1 MNKNILH
8 NFEWLLAV
16 WDSERGSLRW
26 ASEED
31 DSAKANAAVYM
42 AFCILKILKK
52 EFEGAG
58 HSKLLIQCVF
68 LSSASSNTSISL
80 CFFTKPLNCLHWSQE
95 KIYRTASVQC
105 GYQKIWLH
113 LDKCTS
119 SFPSYSVFA
128 CWRTLPVLCHH
139 LAFSVFYMTG
149 IMPVVLAGLSGTPKL
164 HDRGELK
171 VLHTSI

>member
-31 DSAKANAAVYM
+31 DSAKANAAMYM
-42 AFCILKILKK
+42 ALKK

-58 HSKLLIQCVF
+58 CSKLLRQCVS
-68 LSSASSNTSISL
+68 LSSASSSTNISW
-80 CFFTKPLNCLHWSQE
+80 CFFTKPLNCLLWSHE

-119 SFPSYSVFA
+119 SFPSYSEFA
-128 CWRTLPVLCHH
+128 CWRTVPVLCHH

-171 VLHTSI
+171 VLHTST